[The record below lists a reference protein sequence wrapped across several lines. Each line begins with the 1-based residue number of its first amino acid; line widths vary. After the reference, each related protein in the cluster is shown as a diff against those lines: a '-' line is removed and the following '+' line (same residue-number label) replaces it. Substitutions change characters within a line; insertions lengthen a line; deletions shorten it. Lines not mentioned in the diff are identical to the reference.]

1 MFKVAALTMV
11 KDDAF
16 FLERWVRHYAAQ
28 LGGREHLY
36 VVTDGPEP
44 ELRAIAEGCSVIL
57 SPFDPAGE
65 HFERRRW
72 AMLQKLTEA
81 LAVKYDCVITGD
93 VDELV
98 VVDPDTGCA
107 TLPDYLGRLENP
119 PPSLAP
125 FGVNMIHLPSR
136 EPDPIGDTILGPRR
150 HFETSALYTKPC
162 VIFRPDEAPLQI
174 GGHARNGV
182 PWNIATDLVTFH
194 LKFVDREVALVTA
207 DRRNERMKSILTDGA
222 RTHGTWGWGKG
233 NREVE
238 KKIERLDARTRG
250 RPLRQVASFRLP
262 KTLAAW
268 RRHYAQAGQWPVGT
282 DRGPM
287 IIPDRFIGLF

>member
-1 MFKVAALTMV
+1 MV

-57 SPFDPAGE
+57 SPFDPSGE
-65 HFERRRW
+65 HFEKRRW

-81 LAVKYDCVITGD
+81 LSIKYDCVITGD

-107 TLPDYLGRLENP
+107 TLPDYLGGLKNP

-136 EPDPIGDTILGPRR
+136 EPDPIGDTVLGPRR

-162 VIFRPDEAPLQI
+162 VIFRPDEAPLRS
-174 GGHARNGV
+174 GGHATAWV
-182 PWNIATDLVTFH
+182 PWNIDPNMVLFH
-194 LKFVDREVALVTA
+194 LKRVDLHQTLLTAEQRLCRIREREQSGSGNHGSRGWNGGA
-207 DRRNERMKSILTDGA
+207 DQAKLYFEN
-222 RTHGTWGWGKG
+222 
-233 NREVE
+233 VE
-238 KKIERLDARTRG
+238 KGING
-250 RPLRQVASFRLP
+250 PLRMPASFRFP
-262 KTLAAW
+262 KILAQY
-268 RRHYAQAGQWPVGT
+268 RKHYAEYGHWPGGPG
-282 DRGPM
+282 RGPM

>member
-1 MFKVAALTMV
+1 MV

-72 AMLQKLTEA
+72 ALLQKLTEA
-81 LAVKYDCVITGD
+81 LAIKYDCVITGD

-107 TLPDYLGRLENP
+107 TLPDYLGRFEEPAALAGAVWREHDP
-119 PPSLAP
+119 PT
-125 FGVNMIHLPSR
+125 V
-136 EPDPIGDTILGPRR
+136 
-150 HFETSALYTKPC
+150 
-162 VIFRPDEAPLQI
+162 
-174 GGHARNGV
+174 
-182 PWNIATDLVTFH
+182 
-194 LKFVDREVALVTA
+194 
-207 DRRNERMKSILTDGA
+207 A
-222 RTHGTWGWGKG
+222 RTG
-233 NREVE
+233 
-238 KKIERLDARTRG
+238 
-250 RPLRQVASFRLP
+250 P
-262 KTLAAW
+262 
-268 RRHYAQAGQWPVGT
+268 
-282 DRGPM
+282 DRGHGPWAAAA
-287 IIPDRFIGLF
+287 F